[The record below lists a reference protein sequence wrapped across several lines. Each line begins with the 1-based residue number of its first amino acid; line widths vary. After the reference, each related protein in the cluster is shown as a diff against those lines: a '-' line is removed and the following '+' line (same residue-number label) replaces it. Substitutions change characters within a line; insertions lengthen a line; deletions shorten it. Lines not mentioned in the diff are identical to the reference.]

1 MKSRTKKTYKNGFT
15 LIEILLVLLISS
27 ILLLGIDTAYRQAIL
42 LSQKAEYKRVIS
54 DNARLLT
61 ETLREELA
69 SLYFPTRLGESEK
82 KQIPFQLAS
91 DPNGS
96 ILLSFYTLNGSWRKQ
111 AYLSKPLKIKYYFYK
126 NPDNKKSIL
135 KRSEQYC
142 SGEKIIAPEL
152 SENILTG
159 NFQLKLFALKQQ
171 SDGSEQ
177 DWQSS
182 LKCAKEP
189 RTCLQAVK
197 IHLNWPGNRKLAA
210 SSFQTIIKIP
220 AQTGCPPGN

>member
-1 MKSRTKKTYKNGFT
+1 MKSRAKKTYKNGFT

-27 ILLLGIDTAYRQAIL
+27 ILLLGIDTAYHQAIL
-42 LSQKAEYKRVIS
+42 LSEKAEYKRTIIA
-54 DNARLLT
+54 NARLLT

-69 SLYFPTRLGESEK
+69 SLYFPTYQDGPEK
-82 KQIPFQLAS
+82 KQIPFELAS
-91 DPNGS
+91 DPDGS

-111 AYLSKPLKIKYYFYK
+111 AFLSTPLKIKYYFYK

-135 KRSEQYC
+135 KRTEQYC

-152 SENILTG
+152 SENILIG
-159 NFQLKLFALKQQ
+159 NFQLKFFALKQL

-177 DWQSS
+177 NWQSS
-182 LKCAKEP
+182 LKCEKEP
-189 RTCLQAVK
+189 PKALK
-197 IHLNWPGNRKLAA
+197 IYLNWPGDRKFAA

-220 AQTGCPPGN
+220 AQAGCPPDN